1 MATQKRSNG
10 KSTAKRKSAAEKR
23 REQEVRDTRR
33 KLSVVL
39 FVVGALLAALAFV
52 KDGSAP
58 WLAARGALMGI
69 FGPCGY
75 ALGLFVVYWAV
86 LLVLNTTIWDDILKT
101 MVLFITLCGTLT
113 VFSNVDI
120 AGMDLAQ
127 AVQALYSTGQTS
139 QISGGVLGMILGGTL
154 LMLCGRPAANIIL
167 VVLFA
172 AGVMLFTG
180 IGPADLWQSAA
191 EWLAVRKA
199 ELGEEL
205 AERRAA
211 REAEGDYEEAEEEE
225 APEPLIRSVIPIHR
239 RKAQVDIDLGPDP
252 ESDTNLDET
261 PQTDEPLVGPGGTFG
276 MFPPRHEEPEDP
288 ERPELEELFGRG
300 GSLLDLQPDTGT
312 VDEPDDGEKA
322 ARSGE
327 AAQAADA

>member
-113 VFSNVDI
+113 VFSSLDI

-127 AVQALYSTGQTS
+127 AVQALYSAGQTS
-139 QISGGVLGMILGGTL
+139 LFSGGVLGMILGGTL

-172 AGVMLFTG
+172 AGIMLFTG

-211 REAEGDYEEAEEEE
+211 REAESDYEEAEEEE
-225 APEPLIRSVIPIHR
+225 EPEQESLLRSVIPIHR

-252 ESDTNLDET
+252 ENDTNLDDE

-276 MFPPRHEEPEDP
+276 MFPPRHEEPGDP
-288 ERPELEELFGRG
+288 ERPELEELFGCG
-300 GSLLDLQPDTGT
+300 
-312 VDEPDDGEKA
+312 
-322 ARSGE
+322 
-327 AAQAADA
+327 